1 MVFRSFELKKNIHF
15 IEINNETLKDYITW
29 IEYLE
34 SVWWK
39 IKAIICD
46 WKRFNLNY
54 FSLKYPVQMCVFHQ
68 IQIITR
74 YITRRPKL
82 QANIDLRE
90 LTLLLTKTDKE
101 SFIWWL
107 DDWYNKYKYFLD
119 EKYINPFTWKLR
131 YIHSRT
137 RSAYFSL
144 KRNLPYLW
152 TWYDYLWVINIPNTT
167 NSLDWIFTH
176 FKTKLKVH
184 RWLKKKRKLKIA
196 FSLLDW
202 K

>member
-1 MVFRSFELKKNIHF
+1 
-15 IEINNETLKDYITW
+15 
-29 IEYLE
+29 
-34 SVWWK
+34 
-39 IKAIICD
+39 
-46 WKRFNLNY
+46 
-54 FSLKYPVQMCVFHQ
+54 MCVFHQ

-107 DDWYNKYKYFLD
+107 DNWYNKYKYFLD
-119 EKYINPFTWKLR
+119 EKYINPFNWKFR

-152 TWYDYLWVINIPNTT
+152 TWYDYLWKINIPKTT
-167 NSLDWIFTH
+167 NSLDWLFTH
-176 FKTKLKVH
+176 LKTKIKIH
-184 RWLKKKRKLKIA
+184 RWLKKKRRLKIA